1 MRERA
6 ALIGSISVWDT
17 IGTLRPSGIEIV
29 TLFWPA
35 YCRVMGRKAPRK
47 RLACRDTARPTGAR
61 WHPNVSRRS
70 AHPSFR
76 VSEAKVQTPGAKMRR
91 GNEEVLFHARSFSWS
106 EFTRSGV
113 VMSAAKKRTRAE
125 EALAAAEQRRLAPV
139 LREAHARLGLWR
151 ACDDKTCRRGGSCGG
166 EVDQCGARVAPQGWA
181 WLHQVIKALR
191 EGKSQSAAVEAAN
204 FAALGYRE
212 RVTISWPNCPF
223 WEPLEF
229 FMRNDGTM
237 IRTVIAPAQ
246 PDIDPQFIALAAS
259 PWLPTALNAD
269 TRT

>member
-1 MRERA
+1 MPTHKTVHSRA
-6 ALIGSISVWDT
+6 
-17 IGTLRPSGIEIV
+17 SGN
-29 TLFWPA
+29 P
-35 YCRVMGRKAPRK
+35 
-47 RLACRDTARPTGAR
+47 GAT
-61 WHPNVSRRS
+61 VRRS
-70 AHPSFR
+70 GSPLS
-76 VSEAKVQTPGAKMRR
+76 R
-91 GNEEVLFHARSFSWS
+91 GRTES
-106 EFTRSGV
+106 
-113 VMSAAKKRTRAE
+113 KTRAE
-125 EALAAAEQRRLAPV
+125 QELAEQRRLAPV

-151 ACDDKTCRRGGSCGG
+151 TCGDKTCRRRGSCGG

-181 WLHQVIKALR
+181 WLHHVIKAMR
-191 EGKSQSAAVEAAN
+191 EGQSQSAAVEAAN

-237 IRTVIAPAQ
+237 IRTDMAPAQ
-246 PDIDPQFIALAAS
+246 PDIEAQFIALAAS